1 MLKAKR
7 DQDAP
12 DLPVRLDGLTDEP
25 PPPNYARLLTWAGV
39 ALLAVSAALLAAR
52 TDAGIERFA
61 RLGGPAPFVQQARTE
76 PPRPAASDPLL
87 VYETRRLADQIRV
100 LAAERETLM
109 DRLASVERTVGDV
122 TASIPRDVTASIPRV
137 EATGAPRP
145 GVRVIAPAAPTVLPA
160 TGPVSSAS
168 VSAGTAASGSLSSPP
183 VTVSAALSSAPVPV
197 PSPLAPATPPA
208 PPIAAAPAVTM
219 PPEAQDSTAI
229 RTEFGVDLAGDPSI
243 DGLRSRWQQ
252 LRAQHGPVLE
262 GLRPVVSIQEGGGTG
277 GLELR
282 LVAGPLSNAN
292 AAARLCATLSL
303 AGVNCKP
310 TVFDGQRLALR

>member
-12 DLPVRLDGLTDEP
+12 DVPVKLDGLTDEP
-25 PPPNYARLLTWAGV
+25 PPRSIARLMTWAGI
-39 ALLAVSAALLAAR
+39 ALFAVGGALLAAR
-52 TDAGIERFA
+52 SEAGSQRLA
-61 RLGGPAPFVQQARTE
+61 RLWAPPPPAPQQARAE
-76 PPRPAASDPLL
+76 AARPAGSDPLL

-100 LAAERETLM
+100 LAADREALM
-109 DRLASVERTVGDV
+109 ERLASVERTVGDV
-122 TASIPRDVTASIPRV
+122 TASIPREETAAPPR
-137 EATGAPRP
+137 AA
-145 GVRVIAPAAPTVLPA
+145 VRVIAPAP
-160 TGPVSSAS
+160 
-168 VSAGTAASGSLSSPP
+168 PP
-183 VTVSAALSSAPVPV
+183 VATAPASSTTPQSMPAAAAPSPSAPSVAPVPV
-197 PSPLAPATPPA
+197 PSPVATPTA
-208 PPIAAAPAVTM
+208 TTT
-219 PPEAQDSTAI
+219 PEAQDSTAI

-262 GLRPVVSIQEGGGTG
+262 GLRPVVAIQEGGSAG

-292 AAARLCATLSL
+292 AAARLCATLTL

>member
-25 PPPNYARLLTWAGV
+25 PPPSYARLLTWAGV
-39 ALLAVSAALLAAR
+39 ALLAVSAALIAAR
-52 TDAGIERFA
+52 TETGTERFA
-61 RLGGPAPFVQQARTE
+61 RLAMPVTPVQPTRTE
-76 PPRPAASDPLL
+76 PPRTAPSDPLL

-100 LAAERETLM
+100 LAAERESLM

-122 TASIPRDVTASIPRV
+122 TASIPRDVTASIPRGEV
-137 EATGAPRP
+137 TGASRP
-145 GVRVIAPAAPTVLPA
+145 AVRVVAPAAPTVLPA
-160 TGPVSSAS
+160 
-168 VSAGTAASGSLSSPP
+168 AASAPATPP
-183 VTVSAALSSAPVPV
+183 ATVSAVPPTAPVPV
-197 PSPLAPATPPA
+197 PSPLTPVMQPAA
-208 PPIAAAPAVTM
+208 PPGTTPAVTT

-252 LRAQHGPVLE
+252 LRAQHGPMLE
-262 GLRPVVSIQEGGGTG
+262 GLRPVVAIQEGGGTG

>member
-25 PPPNYARLLTWAGV
+25 PPRSLARLMTWAGI
-39 ALLAVSAALLAAR
+39 ALFAVGAAVLAAR
-52 TDAGIERFA
+52 SEAGSQRVA
-61 RLGGPAPFVQQARTE
+61 RLWAPVAPGQQQARAE
-76 PPRPAASDPLL
+76 PSRSSGSDPLL

-100 LAAERETLM
+100 LAADREALM
-109 DRLASVERTVGDV
+109 ERLASVERTVGDV
-122 TASIPRDVTASIPRV
+122 TASIPRSDP
-137 EATGAPRP
+137 ATAPRP
-145 GVRVIAPAAPTVLPA
+145 NVRVIAPSPPPAAAVSPPPAAPAPA
-160 TGPVSSAS
+160 SAPPSAPS
-168 VSAGTAASGSLSSPP
+168 V
-183 VTVSAALSSAPVPV
+183 APVPV
-197 PSPLAPATPPA
+197 PSPVAAPVPAGATP
-208 PPIAAAPAVTM
+208 
-219 PPEAQDSTAI
+219 EANDSTAI
-229 RTEFGVDLAGDPSI
+229 RTEFGVDLAGDPSV

-262 GLRPVVSIQEGGGTG
+262 GLRPVVAIQEGGGG

-292 AAARLCATLSL
+292 AAARLCATLTL

>member
-12 DLPVRLDGLTDEP
+12 DVPVKLDGLTDEP
-25 PPPNYARLLTWAGV
+25 PPRSLARLMTWAGIT
-39 ALLAVSAALLAAR
+39 LLAVSAALLAAR
-52 TDAGIERFA
+52 SEAGGQRFA
-61 RLGGPAPFVQQARTE
+61 RLWTPAPPAPQQARAE
-76 PPRPAASDPLL
+76 APRPAASDPLL

-100 LAAERETLM
+100 LAADREALM
-109 DRLASVERTVGDV
+109 ERLATVERSVGDV
-122 TASIPRDVTASIPRV
+122 TASIPRV
-137 EATGAPRP
+137 ETTGAARSP
-145 GVRVIAPAAPTVLPA
+145 VRVIAPAP
-160 TGPVSSAS
+160 PVAA
-168 VSAGTAASGSLSSPP
+168 VSAPP
-183 VTVSAALSSAPVPV
+183 VGAAPPVAAPVPV
-197 PSPLAPATPPA
+197 PSPA
-208 PPIAAAPAVTM
+208 PPVTAAP
-219 PPEAQDSTAI
+219 EAADSTAI

-262 GLRPVVSIQEGGGTG
+262 GLRPVVAIQEGGGS

-292 AAARLCATLSL
+292 AAARLCATLTL

>member
-12 DLPVRLDGLTDEP
+12 DLPVRLDGLTDDP
-25 PPPNYARLLTWAGV
+25 PPPSYARLLTWAGV

-52 TDAGIERFA
+52 TETGSERFA
-61 RLGGPAPFVQQARTE
+61 RLALPVPPGQQARTE
-76 PPRPAASDPLL
+76 PPRPAPSDPLL

-100 LAAERETLM
+100 LAAERESLM

-122 TASIPRDVTASIPRV
+122 TASIPRDVTASIPRAEV
-137 EATGAPRP
+137 TGAPRP
-145 GVRVIAPAAPTVLPA
+145 AVRVVAPVAPTVLPA
-160 TGPVSSAS
+160 TGSVSGGPVSPA
-168 VSAGTAASGSLSSPP
+168 SPP
-183 VTVSAALSSAPVPV
+183 SVAAAPPATASAALSTAPVPV
-197 PSPLAPATPPA
+197 PSPLTPASQPAAAQGATPA
-208 PPIAAAPAVTM
+208 IAT

-252 LRAQHGPVLE
+252 LRAQHGPMLE
-262 GLRPVVSIQEGGGTG
+262 GLRPVVAIQEGGGSG

>member
-12 DLPVRLDGLTDEP
+12 DVPVKLDGLTDEP
-25 PPPNYARLLTWAGV
+25 PPRSIARLMTWAGIT
-39 ALLAVSAALLAAR
+39 LLAVSSALLAAR
-52 TDAGIERFA
+52 SEAGGQRFA
-61 RLGGPAPFVQQARTE
+61 RLWTPSPPVQPQTRAE
-76 PPRPAASDPLL
+76 APRPAASDPLL

-100 LAAERETLM
+100 LAADREALVE
-109 DRLASVERTVGDV
+109 RLATVERTVGDV
-122 TASIPRDVTASIPRV
+122 TASIPRGETA
-137 EATGAPRP
+137 GAPRP
-145 GVRVIAPAAPTVLPA
+145 PVRVVAPA
-160 TGPVSSAS
+160 
-168 VSAGTAASGSLSSPP
+168 PP
-183 VTVSAALSSAPVPV
+183 VAAVVPPAATATPPASAPVPV
-197 PSPLAPATPPA
+197 PSPT
-208 PPIAAAPAVTM
+208 AAPAS
-219 PPEAQDSTAI
+219 PEAADSTAI

-262 GLRPVVSIQEGGGTG
+262 GLRPVVAIQEGGGS

-292 AAARLCATLSL
+292 AAARLCATLTL

>member
-12 DLPVRLDGLTDEP
+12 DVPVKLDGLTDEP
-25 PPPNYARLLTWAGV
+25 PRRSLARLMTWAGV

-52 TDAGIERFA
+52 SEAGGQRFA
-61 RLGGPAPFVQQARTE
+61 RLWTPAPPAPQQVRAE
-76 PPRPAASDPLL
+76 SPRPPVSDPLL

-100 LAAERETLM
+100 LAADREALM
-109 DRLASVERTVGDV
+109 ERLATVERSVGDV
-122 TASIPRDVTASIPRV
+122 TASIPRQET
-137 EATGAPRP
+137 TGAARP
-145 GVRVIAPAAPTVLPA
+145 PVRVIASAPPVAAVSPPPAAA
-160 TGPVSSAS
+160 
-168 VSAGTAASGSLSSPP
+168 SPP
-183 VTVSAALSSAPVPV
+183 VAAPVPV
-197 PSPLAPATPPA
+197 PSP
-208 PPIAAAPAVTM
+208 APAVTAT
-219 PPEAQDSTAI
+219 PEAADSTAI

-262 GLRPVVSIQEGGGTG
+262 GLRPVVAIQEGGGS

-292 AAARLCATLSL
+292 AAARLCATLTL

>member
-12 DLPVRLDGLTDEP
+12 DLPVRLDGLTDDP
-25 PPPNYARLLTWAGV
+25 PPPSYARLLTWAGV

-52 TDAGIERFA
+52 TETGSERFA
-61 RLGGPAPFVQQARTE
+61 RLAMPAPPVQQARTE
-76 PPRPAASDPLL
+76 PQRPAPSDPLL

-100 LAAERETLM
+100 LAAERESLM

-122 TASIPRDVTASIPRV
+122 TASIPREVTASIPRGEV
-137 EATGAPRP
+137 TGAPRP
-145 GVRVIAPAAPTVLPA
+145 AVRVVAPATPTVLPA
-160 TGPVSSAS
+160 TGS
-168 VSAGTAASGSLSSPP
+168 VSGGPPPSVSGTPP
-183 VTVSAALSSAPVPV
+183 ATVPAALPSAPVPV
-197 PSPLAPATPPA
+197 PSPLTPAIQPAAPQGATPV
-208 PPIAAAPAVTM
+208 VTT
-219 PPEAQDSTAI
+219 PPEAQDSTAM

-252 LRAQHGPVLE
+252 LRAQHGPMLE
-262 GLRPVVSIQEGGGTG
+262 GLRPVVAIQEGGAAG